1 MGKGIIVLDM
11 PENCECCP
19 MIIKDM
25 RLKTGL
31 CAAWESLHDD
41 MRIISDSEK
50 PDWCPVRELPEK
62 RRETTIDEMCRE
74 GYNREDI
81 SREVLR
87 SMAAEGWNACLDNI
101 LGKGN

>member
-1 MGKGIIVLDM
+1 MKKGIIVIDM
-11 PENCECCP
+11 HDNCKECP
-19 MIIKDM
+19 FVIKDM

-41 MRIISDSEK
+41 MRIIPDSDK

-74 GYNREDI
+74 GYSREDI

-87 SMAAEGWNACLDNI
+87 SMVIEGWNTCLDKI
-101 LGKGN
+101 LDK